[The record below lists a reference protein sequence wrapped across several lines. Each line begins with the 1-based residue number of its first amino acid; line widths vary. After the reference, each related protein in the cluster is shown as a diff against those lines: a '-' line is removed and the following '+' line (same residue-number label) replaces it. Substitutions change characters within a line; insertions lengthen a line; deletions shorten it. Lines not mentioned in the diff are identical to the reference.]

1 MSSSKYDDLIKSLS
15 GLNVALVDANNEYRS
30 TYDILSD
37 IASKWDSLSSMEQ
50 AALAETIAG
59 TRQQAVFFSI
69 IEQFQEASGAMD
81 AMANSANVLE
91 DAYGVYLDSTTAHI
105 NQFKAAFEEL
115 SATTFNSKFLSSM
128 TDIGRTFVEFLNILT
143 KTNTIWIAL
152 PIGIMIP
159 KFVKYRAAVAAT
171 NAETVKLARSIA
183 SEGGVTEQLSV
194 KIAMLDAEQRKNLKT
209 KLLNMAAT
217 GNLTT
222 EEYWQ
227 IAAELENIAVNE
239 ELEAS
244 NFSLAASFKSVAAAI
259 PGWGWALI
267 AITGVIAVMGAVQT
281 SIAEANEKLE
291 ESAKQSA
298 ENVDALKEY
307 KEKVDE
313 ISKTEGTEAEKLEE
327 LIKLKDELS
336 QKYGIQTEEINEE
349 AKAVENLTNKI
360 NDRINA
366 ERQAYLNQTQDK
378 YDKAVAFATGNSSRM
393 NLGNLWRG
401 METYGSFSLKGSGT
415 QGGLENRRR
424 EKEGLKISKQIRDL
438 FDEVPDNALGSFTL
452 GKNSRNIIEYFNT
465 LKETYGAMGELI
477 RNNSD
482 ATEDELALFEKV
494 KKEYEMLYNDLKVGT
509 DEDLTIFIP
518 ERSMKRAEEIM
529 SSVER
534 GTMSIE
540 EWKEQMYEM
549 AENDFVKD
557 AIDSLVA
564 SLNDLNNVVEESP
577 IDDILDQLT
586 LLEGKLNVIN
596 EAIGKASD
604 YLDDLVGVI
613 DKNKETDKF
622 FSADEM
628 VDMLDKYPEL
638 VDNILATSYGYKFEA
653 DALEKLRKAK
663 LEEQKTA
670 IETQIAEAKGTRDNI
685 EKELKSYS
693 AKINGISTLAEAE
706 LALADV
712 EDKLNNGNFKEGGYI
727 SNQLSEKRKN
737 LQGAID
743 AWKRLQEADKDIKT
757 ATMQYTLLGN
767 VFDDLKNKTND
778 STKAMNDHKAALKD
792 MTDDYKDAKDAIE
805 DLVKLT
811 MEMIMCKTYSPLYIE
826 RV

>member
-1 MSSSKYDDLIKSLS
+1 MSTSKYDALIKSLS
-15 GLNVALVDANNEYRS
+15 GLNIALVDANNEYRS

-37 IASKWDSLSSMEQ
+37 IAGKWDSLSTMEQ
-50 AALAETIAG
+50 SALAETIAG

-69 IEQFQEASGAMD
+69 IEQFQEASNAMD

-91 DAYGVYLDSTTAHI
+91 DAYDIYLDSTTAHI

-115 SATTFNSKFLSSM
+115 SATTFDSKFMSSIV
-128 TDIGRTFVEFLNILT
+128 DLGRTFVEFLNILT
-143 KTNTIWIAL
+143 KTNTIWLAL
-152 PIGIMIP
+152 PIGVMIP

-171 NAETVKLARSIA
+171 NVETANLAKSIIAEGA
-183 SEGGVTEQLSV
+183 VTEELAV
-194 KIAMLDAEQRKNLKT
+194 KVANSTLQQRENIKA
-209 KLLNMAAT
+209 KLLGAVAT
-217 GNLTT
+217 KDLTAT
-222 EEYWQ
+222 EYYQ
-227 IAAELENIAVNE
+227 ITAELENIAVNE

-244 NFSLAASFKSVAAAI
+244 NFSLSASFKSVAAAI

-281 SIAEANEKLE
+281 SVEKANEQMEENAKRASENIDALE
-291 ESAKQSA
+291 E
-298 ENVDALKEY
+298 Y
-307 KEKVDE
+307 KIKVDE

-378 YDKAVAFATGNSSRM
+378 YDKAVAFATGNRSRM

-401 METYGSFSLKGSGT
+401 METYGSFSLKTGNAS
-415 QGGLENRRR
+415 QDLKK
-424 EKEGLKISKQIRDL
+424 EKEGLKISKQIKDL
-438 FDEVPDNALGSFTL
+438 FDEVPDNSIGSFTL
-452 GKNSRNIIEYFNT
+452 GKNSKNIIEYFNT

-509 DEDLTIFIP
+509 DDDLTIFIP

-529 SSVER
+529 SSVKR

-564 SLNDLNNVVEESP
+564 SLNDLNTVVEESP

-638 VDNILATSYGYKFEA
+638 VDNILVTAYGYKFEA

-670 IETQIAEAKGTRDNI
+670 IETQIAEAKGTRNNI

-712 EDKLNNGNFKEGGYI
+712 EDKLNNGGFKEGGYI

-767 VFDDLKNKTND
+767 VFDDLKDKTND
-778 STKAMNDHKAALKD
+778 STKAMNDHKSALKD